1 MTRQFLCARC
11 SGAWLR
17 RQRGLVGPGGAHV
30 RDDGR
35 SASLRGDPRM
45 SCSRAS
51 VLMVVPMFR
60 RITKTTCSSPSS
72 TTTCSTQSGW
82 ARKLSPSSKGSCR
95 RMSTRGSVVS
105 RYNSIYVDICS
116 LIITWYILE
125 SWRRG
130 GHKASSV
137 LQGCEMEG
145 FRWKED
151 KAAIQ
156 TKNCKYGFWFHPSL
170 T

>member
-1 MTRQFLCARC
+1 
-11 SGAWLR
+11 
-17 RQRGLVGPGGAHV
+17 
-30 RDDGR
+30 
-35 SASLRGDPRM
+35 
-45 SCSRAS
+45 
-51 VLMVVPMFR
+51 MVVPVFR

-116 LIITWYILE
+116 LIITRYILE

-145 FRWKED
+145 FRRKED

-156 TKNCKYGFWFHPSL
+156 TKNCKYGFWFHPDPFVCVLISPCARDKVTFYNYYCRKVRRKLLTLMRSSPKRTQYSL
-170 T
+170 Q